1 MEGFIMNKDINIFIR
16 DTQQNIFNTGADVD
30 NKFAVA
36 TDTGSVFVSRDGG
49 WLEWKAQSSII
60 GEYNLPGTEL
70 IIPHAPIVHVDAT
83 DINTLLTKDSQAPT
97 QNQQVAV
104 VNSQVGD
111 YVLTQPE
118 STKRP
123 TYHDDLLNSRPGLR
137 FRDTQF
143 LKTHNPAQIKNT
155 YKNDF
160 TIFMVFKPKKI
171 WKNWNNTNDE
181 TDPNVQLETT
191 NSHWTLYDCAGGF
204 HDYESSYLRTVY
216 ESTTHPTYFRYTLY
230 GGGEYTHHNINKN
243 SGDLSELGLNPRED
257 VLIHVRRITSDA
269 LGETLNTDILSYNG
283 DAYCVRNNVNNDTT
297 TVRFRG
303 LTLAGGFRG
312 VAEIDVGEYLMF
324 NGALNNQQLNQVGS
338 HLGTKWGTAWKD
350 FK

>member
-1 MEGFIMNKDINIFIR
+1 
-16 DTQQNIFNTGADVD
+16 
-30 NKFAVA
+30 
-36 TDTGSVFVSRDGG
+36 
-49 WLEWKAQSSII
+49 
-60 GEYNLPGTEL
+60 
-70 IIPHAPIVHVDAT
+70 
-83 DINTLLTKDSQAPT
+83 
-97 QNQQVAV
+97 
-104 VNSQVGD
+104 
-111 YVLTQPE
+111 
-118 STKRP
+118 
-123 TYHDDLLNSRPGLR
+123 
-137 FRDTQF
+137 
-143 LKTHNPAQIKNT
+143 
-155 YKNDF
+155 
-160 TIFMVFKPKKI
+160 MVFKPKKI

-324 NGALNNQQLNQVGS
+324 N
-338 HLGTKWGTAWKD
+338 
-350 FK
+350 